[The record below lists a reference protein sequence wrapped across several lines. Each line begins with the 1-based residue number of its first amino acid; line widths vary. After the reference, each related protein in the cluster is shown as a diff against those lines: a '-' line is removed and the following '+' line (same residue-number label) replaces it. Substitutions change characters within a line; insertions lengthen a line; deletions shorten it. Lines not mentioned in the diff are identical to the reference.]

1 MPLHYVEV
9 NSDLKSAQGYIS
21 FFKNKRFVLQAPNIS
36 FCGLQIVNKIKPA
49 IMEFLRI
56 KGDYRS
62 IVIKKEYR
70 PRAKTLE
77 RIRNGDY

>member
-1 MPLHYVEV
+1 MAKLNRAKSIEGIEKAVSSV
-9 NSDLKSAQGYIS
+9 NSYLGLLRHYDEY
-21 FFKNKRFVLQAPNIS
+21 KNRRR
-36 FCGLQIVNKIKPA
+36 IVNKIKPA